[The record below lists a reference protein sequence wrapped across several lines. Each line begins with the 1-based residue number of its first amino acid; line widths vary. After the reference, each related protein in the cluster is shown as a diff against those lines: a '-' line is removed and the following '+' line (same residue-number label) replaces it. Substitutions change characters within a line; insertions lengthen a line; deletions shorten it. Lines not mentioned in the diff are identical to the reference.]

1 MKHILLIVMLV
12 FALTDLTGFG
22 LIESWRDLSGQAH
35 AQTSDGPSVTFGA
48 GPSTPLPST
57 TLGTGYDLMR
67 YAISAGGGT
76 SAANGY
82 TLVGTAGQVDA
93 GVAMTGGGF
102 TLVGGFWGGGASQ
115 YKVYLPL
122 VIK

>member
-1 MKHILLIVMLV
+1 MKRTLLIVMLV
-12 FALTDLTGFG
+12 FALVV
-22 LIESWRDLSGQAH
+22 DLSGLSRAH
-35 AQTSDGPSVTFGA
+35 AQTGGE
-48 GPSTPLPST
+48 
-57 TLGTGYDLMR
+57 YDLMR
-67 YAISAGGGT
+67 YTISAGGGT

-115 YKVYLPL
+115 YKVYLPVL
-122 VIK
+122 IK